1 MSSTDQSVSLSE
13 LVPPIYENGI
23 MKSSLKNRT
32 IFTRDNLEVMRGMA
46 DECTDLI
53 YLDPPFNSNHNY
65 AAPIGSQAAGAEFKD
80 TWTLD
85 EIDLAWHGEIAEAH
99 PGLYKLLEATREIHG
114 ASMMAY
120 LIYMA
125 VRVIEMRRIL
135 KPAGSIYLHC
145 DPTASHYLKLLMDEV
160 FGKRNFR
167 SHVTWRRVNPTGR
180 GSKRYANNVDHILY
194 YVNSGEFVW
203 NQPHRPYEIKYITKA
218 YRHLDLDGRRYRL
231 DNLKGAGTRT
241 GSSGMPW
248 RGVDPNDS
256 GSHWAVPNRLIPEE
270 LRKTSCQ
277 DKLNYL
283 DNIGRIY
290 WPPNGTIPSYKRYLD
305 EMPGTPIDTLW
316 DDIGGLQSNDA
327 ERTGY
332 PTQKPLALLERII
345 KASSNEGDMVLDPF
359 CGCATTCVAAEK
371 LNREWIGIDV
381 SSLAARL
388 VQERIEREL
397 GILLFDPIHRT
408 DIPQDRGGER
418 SKDIKHELY
427 GRQEGICNGCLIHFP
442 YVNLTVDHIVP
453 KSKGGADVDENL
465 QLLCARC
472 NSVKGNRTQEY
483 LISQVRM
490 TA

>member
-1 MSSTDQSVSLSE
+1 
-13 LVPPIYENGI
+13 
-23 MKSSLKNRT
+23 MKSSLENRT

-46 DECTDLI
+46 DECIDLI

-120 LIYMA
+120 LIYIAMRA
-125 VRVIEMRRIL
+125 IEMRRIL

-160 FGKRNFR
+160 FGKGIFRNEITWKRQSAHSDGQAFGK
-167 SHVTWRRVNPTGR
+167 VTDVLLFYGHGINKNAVRIPLTKEQVEKYVYSDSLGRYVADNISAKGLTG
-180 GSKRYANNVDHILY
+180 G
-194 YVNSGEFVW
+194 G
-203 NQPHRPYEIKYITKA
+203 YEYDF
-218 YRHLDLDGRRYRL
+218 HGH
-231 DNLKGAGTRT
+231 NG
-241 GSSGMPW
+241 PW
-248 RGVDPNDS
+248 RYPE
-256 GSHWAVPNRLIPEE
+256 HRLLE
-270 LRKTSCQ
+270 LEK
-277 DKLNYL
+277 K
-283 DNIGRIY
+283 GRIH
-290 WPPNGTIPSYKRYLD
+290 IPSKPGGVPRLKRYLH
-305 EMPGTPIDTLW
+305 EHKGIVPGSIWTDVPPV
-316 DDIGGLQSNDA
+316 QSHSRQ
-327 ERTGY
+327 RTGY

-345 KASSNEGDMVLDPF
+345 KASSNPGDMVLDPF

-371 LNREWIGIDV
+371 LDRQWIGIDV

-388 VQERIEREL
+388 VQVRIEREL
-397 GILLFDPIHRT
+397 GVLLFDPIHRT
-408 DIPQDRGGER
+408 DIPLDRGGER
-418 SKDIKHELY
+418 SKNIKHILY
-427 GRQEGICNGCLIHFP
+427 GAQEGTCNGCQIHFP

>member
-1 MSSTDQSVSLSE
+1 
-13 LVPPIYENGI
+13 

-231 DNLKGAGTRT
+231 EQSQGCGNSNRQFRD
-241 GSSGMPW
+241 
-248 RGVDPNDS
+248 
-256 GSHWAVPNRLIPEE
+256 AVAW
-270 LRKTSCQ
+270 S
-277 DKLNYL
+277 
-283 DNIGRIY
+283 
-290 WPPNGTIPSYKRYLD
+290 
-305 EMPGTPIDTLW
+305 
-316 DDIGGLQSNDA
+316 
-327 ERTGY
+327 
-332 PTQKPLALLERII
+332 
-345 KASSNEGDMVLDPF
+345 
-359 CGCATTCVAAEK
+359 
-371 LNREWIGIDV
+371 
-381 SSLAARL
+381 
-388 VQERIEREL
+388 
-397 GILLFDPIHRT
+397 
-408 DIPQDRGGER
+408 R
-418 SKDIKHELY
+418 SK
-427 GRQEGICNGCLIHFP
+427 
-442 YVNLTVDHIVP
+442 
-453 KSKGGADVDENL
+453 
-465 QLLCARC
+465 
-472 NSVKGNRTQEY
+472 
-483 LISQVRM
+483 
-490 TA
+490 